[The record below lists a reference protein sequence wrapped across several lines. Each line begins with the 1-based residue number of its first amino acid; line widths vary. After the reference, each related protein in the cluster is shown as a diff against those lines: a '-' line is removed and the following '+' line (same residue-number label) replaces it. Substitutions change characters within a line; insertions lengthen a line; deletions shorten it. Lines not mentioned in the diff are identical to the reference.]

1 MNAVLHLNRLR
12 PNLPLLPPLLST
24 TTMKP
29 PFIGRRFSNL
39 LPRQRP
45 SATRVLRTFH
55 TLYKRGDPNGYQRRA
70 GSPDEQD
77 ERQRDPHRRK
87 KRFLY
92 SRAAE
97 AWYNTPTKWYPLPV
111 GVGALLLGA
120 IQYKKRYITNQAQQE
135 HDDEDDAEIYHER
148 VRLQRPWQVHVLGS
162 LPLRNLSRLWGY
174 LNSLELPVW
183 SRAAGFRFYAW
194 VFNCNLDEI
203 EHSDNLSHYVS
214 LGDFFYR
221 KLKPGMRPIAE
232 ASLVSPADGKILHY
246 GVIDTTEGYR
256 IEQVKGVTYS
266 LDGLL
271 GLARNTTNSSAP
283 PSPTGPSSST
293 RLSPSDVAD
302 TEFANVNGIEY
313 SLGQLLGSQSHP
325 NTPDA
330 MDHSA
335 SGGEKS
341 GDGAYVKEGPT
352 EDATTSKEASGGSV
366 AKDLKVA
373 AELDAGQAVPPSLG
387 GRPTPS
393 RRSTAAEVKPGS
405 RLYFAVIYLAPGD
418 YHRFHSPAAWV
429 VEKRRHFT
437 GELFSVSPFLARR
450 LAGLFVLNER
460 VALLGKWR
468 HGFFSM
474 VPVGATNVGSIILNF
489 DAALRTNLPNS
500 RARPHPPPGTYNE
513 ATYEHASSILKG
525 QPLVAGQEMGGFSLG
540 STIVLVFEAPAK
552 GWKWDE
558 SVMKEGGKVK
568 VGMKLGEVVA

>member
-1 MNAVLHLNRLR
+1 
-12 PNLPLLPPLLST
+12 
-24 TTMKP
+24 MKP
-29 PFIGRRFSNL
+29 PFIGRRFANL

-55 TLYKRGDPNGYQRRA
+55 TLYKRGDPNAYQRRA
-70 GSPDEQD
+70 GTPDDLDDGQ
-77 ERQRDPHRRK
+77 RRDPHRRK

-120 IQYKKRYITNQAQQE
+120 IQYKKRYLSNQAQQQI
-135 HDDEDDAEIYHER
+135 DDEDDHEIYQER
-148 VRLQRPWQVHVLGS
+148 ARLQRPWQVHVLGS

-174 LNSLELPVW
+174 LNSFELPVW
-183 SRAAGFRFYAW
+183 ARPTGFKLYAW
-194 VFNCNLDEI
+194 IFNCNLDEI
-203 EHSDNLSHYVS
+203 EHADDLSRYVS

-221 KLKPGMRPIAE
+221 KLQPGVRPIAD

-246 GVIDTTEGYR
+246 GVIDTSQGYR

-271 GLARNTTNSSAP
+271 GLAANTTTSQQSQSPSSTTSSSRTK
-283 PSPTGPSSST
+283 PSPA
-293 RLSPSDVAD
+293 DVAD
-302 TEFANVNGIEY
+302 REFANVNGIEY
-313 SLGQLLGSQSHP
+313 SLGQLLGNQPHP

-330 MDHSA
+330 LES
-335 SGGEKS
+335 SGTEAM
-341 GDGAYVKEGPT
+341 GDGGYVKEGPT
-352 EDATTSKEASGGSV
+352 EDATTSNEASGGSV

-373 AELDAGQAVPPSLG
+373 AELGVGQSIPTTRSSSPMG
-387 GRPTPS
+387 GRSAPS
-393 RRSTAAEVKPGS
+393 RRSTASEVKPGN

-460 VALLGKWR
+460 VALLGRWR

-500 RARPHPPPGTYNE
+500 RSRPHPPPGTYNE
-513 ATYEHASSILKG
+513 ATYSHASTILKG

-558 SVMKEGGKVK
+558 SVMKEGGIVK
-568 VGMKLGEVVA
+568 VGMKLGDVVS